1 MPRRRM
7 TPLPTTFKMPL
18 PSGDYTPSFP
28 SRPAGTHGGAFFIP
42 VLPEQRQV
50 CSYFKPSLSW
60 ESACEACKYP
70 GSEVAC
76 AYVSLNEKPPAP
88 VQSGLRKK
96 NTGKEDILQVSICSA
111 SGRKPPAGKDA
122 RNALTCLT
130 RRNAHPPLKT
140 LYRTLRPA
148 GTSKSRMPCQKQGI
162 PIRALFTG
170 GHSPDLVKRKP
181 QTVAESQFPLFFTWS
196 GHGTELPSGA
206 PSSLP
211 FL

>member
-7 TPLPTTFKMPL
+7 TPLPTTFKMPP
-18 PSGDYTPSFP
+18 PSGDYTPPFP

-60 ESACEACKYP
+60 ESSCEACKYP

-88 VQSGLRKK
+88 VHSGLRKK
-96 NTGKEDILQVSICSA
+96 HGKGGYSSGLNLLRQRRKTARRERRKERTHMFNPQERA
-111 SGRKPPAGKDA
+111 S
-122 RNALTCLT
+122 
-130 RRNAHPPLKT
+130 PLKI